1 MATEVPDDLTSAV
14 GIRHFR
20 YFLYFRFALTFS
32 SQMMGVIVG
41 WQVYAITGSP
51 LTLGL
56 IGLAEVVPYVGTSL
70 FGGHVADLIDRR
82 NISLLCAALFTSC
95 GVMLLCITEVA
106 DPAWP
111 HVEYLFYGVIFLT
124 GIIRGF
130 MVPAVFALFAQIVP
144 RRLYLNAS
152 AWNTN
157 LWHLAAVAGPA
168 AGGMVYGFWGII
180 PAYVGVVLVASSSL
194 IAMWRIPAF
203 QIELSG
209 EKEPMVQAIAK
220 GVRFVFSNQIIFG
233 ALALDLVAVL
243 FGGAVAMLPVFASDV
258 LHTGP
263 EGLGY
268 LRAAPFL
275 GSVLM
280 GVYLAYRS
288 PMRRAGWAMLWC
300 VGAFGACM
308 VLFAVSTN
316 FLLSF
321 TLLLLS
327 GVFDSVS
334 VVVRATVL
342 QLMTPD
348 NMRGRVSAV
357 NNIFVG
363 TSNELGAFE
372 SGLAAR
378 LLGLV
383 PSVVI
388 GGAISIA
395 TVIAAGITAP
405 KLRKLD
411 IQELLDAGKE

>member
-1 MATEVPDDLTSAV
+1 
-14 GIRHFR
+14 
-20 YFLYFRFALTFS
+20 
-32 SQMMGVIVG
+32 MMGVIVG
-41 WQVYAITGSP
+41 WQVYAITGSA

-82 NISLLCAALFTSC
+82 KISLICAALSTSC
-95 GVMLLCITEVA
+95 GVMLLVA
-106 DPAWP
+106 TAFVNPAWP

-157 LWHLAAVAGPA
+157 LWHVAAVAGPA
-168 AGGMVYGFWGII
+168 AGGMVYGFWGIV

-194 IAMWRIPAF
+194 FAMWRIPTF
-203 QIELSG
+203 RIETSG
-209 EKEPMVQAIAK
+209 EKEPMLQAIAK
-220 GVRFVFSNQIIFG
+220 GIRFVFSNQVIFG
-233 ALALDLVAVL
+233 ALALDLIAVL
-243 FGGAVAMLPVFASDV
+243 FGGAVALLPVFASDV

-280 GVYLAYRS
+280 GVYLAHRR

-348 NMRGRVSAV
+348 TMRGRVSAV

-388 GGAISIA
+388 GGAISI
-395 TVIAAGITAP
+395 VSVVAAGIAAP